1 MNDSPPDPHDRRQA
15 AGEPDEPSRP
25 VHEATADEPSRPVPE
40 ATVDGPGDGVRLE
53 VSGTQVAASVLASVS
68 AAVVASFFG
77 VAGTIIGAGV
87 VSVVAT
93 IGSAAY
99 SLGIRRTKHRL
110 HKLQTLRTTRPLPSV
125 RTEDGAPRP
134 AVPRATEP
142 EPVGTAETG
151 DGDAGWRGW
160 LAERRWGVAAGVAL
174 VFVISLASVTLLEL
188 VGDRTLGQE
197 SSGSAR
203 TSIGALLF
211 GDGGS
216 DDGTGGG
223 TDDTVDEVD
232 DGGGGDD
239 PASPSTTVPA
249 DATTT
254 SQPGGTTSTTA
265 VEPGTG
271 TREPPAPTTS
281 TTPPPS
287 TTSTTAPS
295 VATTTTAP
303 DGQAAPPPADLGGAV
318 TPMG

>member
-1 MNDSPPDPHDRRQA
+1 MNDSSPDPQNRRQA
-15 AGEPDEPSRP
+15 AGEPAEPAERGRS
-25 VHEATADEPSRPVPE
+25 VPE
-40 ATVDGPGDGVRLE
+40 APADEAGDGVRLE

-110 HKLQTLRTTRPLPSV
+110 HKLQALRITRPLPPV
-125 RTEDGAPRP
+125 RTADGELGP
-134 AVPRATEP
+134 AVPRAKDPETAGTTEP
-142 EPVGTAETG
+142 EDAA
-151 DGDAGWRGW
+151 AGWRGW

-188 VGDRTLGQE
+188 VGDRTLGHE

-216 DDGTGGG
+216 DEG
-223 TDDTVDEVD
+223 TDDAEDDDEVD
-232 DGGGGDD
+232 DGGGGGD
-239 PASPSTTVPA
+239 PSSPSTTQPN
-249 DATTT
+249 ATTT
-254 SQPGGTTSTTA
+254 TSEPGATTSTTA

-271 TREPPAPTTS
+271 MREPPVPTTT
-281 TTPPPS
+281 TTPPTS

-295 VATTTTAP
+295 AATTTTVP

-318 TPMG
+318 TPSG

>member
-1 MNDSPPDPHDRRQA
+1 MTDSPPDPQNRRQA
-15 AGEPDEPSRP
+15 AGEPAE
-25 VHEATADEPSRPVPE
+25 PVPE
-40 ATVDGPGDGVRLE
+40 AAAADPGDGVRLE

-110 HKLQTLRTTRPLPSV
+110 HKLQTLRITRPLPSV
-125 RTEDGAPRP
+125 RTEDGKPGP
-134 AVPRATEP
+134 AVPVATDP
-142 EPVGTAETG
+142 EPVGTTDPEDA
-151 DGDAGWRGW
+151 AGWRGW

-188 VGDRTLGQE
+188 VGDRTLGNE

-216 DDGTGGG
+216 DEDTDGG
-223 TDDTVDEVD
+223 TDDAEDEDDSD
-232 DGGGGDD
+232 DGGGAD
-239 PASPSTTVPA
+239 PVGPSTTVPN
-249 DATTT
+249 DTTTT
-254 SQPGGTTSTTA
+254 SQPGATTSTTA

-271 TREPPAPTTS
+271 TREPPAPSTS
-281 TTPPPS
+281 TTSP
-287 TTSTTAPS
+287 TSTTAPS
-295 VATTTTAP
+295 VAPTTTVP
-303 DGQAAPPPADLGGAV
+303 DGQAAPPPADLGGDV
-318 TPMG
+318 TPVG